1 MSDNYTR
8 EDPRHFSRPGEDGL
22 PLEGPARVTE
32 AELSEILSQGN
43 RTKERHE
50 FGFLVKDHDEKTE
63 WLFMTFPPDHKHHGD
78 YDVGYW

>member
-8 EDPRHFSRPGEDGL
+8 EDPRDFSPWDRA
-22 PLEGPARVTE
+22 PLRVTE
-32 AELSEILSQGN
+32 AELLEILSRGN